1 MKLLIADYLYT
12 QEGFI
17 FKGAVAFDEHIKE
30 VGSAEVLLTRY
41 PNAERIELEAHS
53 VLYPGFINT
62 HVHLEFCANATTL
75 RYGEFITWL
84 HSVIAHREAIF
95 EACDDGLLESA
106 LAQMLQSGITTIGA
120 ISSRGYELDACAKAK
135 QRVIFFN
142 ELIGSQAAMADA
154 LYNDF
159 LERLELSKRAASKDR
174 FVPAVAIH
182 APYSVHPILLQKAIS
197 LAKTESLPLTTHFLE
212 SPAEREWL
220 ESASGAFAPFFKE
233 YFKASAPI
241 TGIEEF
247 MHAFDA
253 TPTLFVHGVQAKKEE
268 LEHLAA
274 HGHTLAHCPRS
285 NRYLGCG
292 RLEIESLPLPFC
304 LATDGLSSNDSL
316 SILDEMRAAL
326 MMHHHLDIHELSHRL
341 IKSVTADAAKALKL
355 NIGKIEPGFLADFV
369 AFKLPNS
376 AEELD
381 DVALWTTL
389 HAKKASRVWIGGEEV
404 FAVAP

>member
-1 MKLLIADYLYT
+1 MKLIIADYLYAP
-12 QEGFI
+12 QGFI
-17 FKGAVAFDEHIKE
+17 YKGAVAFDERIKE

-41 PNAERIELEAHS
+41 PNAKRIELEAHS

-62 HVHLEFCANATTL
+62 HVHLEFCANDTGL
-75 RYGEFITWL
+75 KYGEFIAWL

-95 EACDDGLLESA
+95 EACDNGLLEGA
-106 LAQMLQSGITTIGA
+106 LAQILQSGVTTIGA

-135 QRVIFFN
+135 QRVVFFN

-159 LERLELSKRAASKDR
+159 LERLELSKRATSKDR

-197 LAKTESLPLTTHFLE
+197 LAKTESLPLTAHFLE

-220 ESASGAFAPFFKE
+220 ENGSGEFALFFKH
-233 YFKASAPI
+233 YFNATAPI
-241 TGIEEF
+241 TGIKEF
-247 MHAFDA
+247 MHAFD
-253 TPTLFVHGVQAKKEE
+253 TIPTLFVHGVQANKEE

-316 SILDEMRAAL
+316 SILDEMRATL
-326 MMHHHLDIHELSHRL
+326 MMHHRLDIHELSHRL
-341 IKSVTADAAKALKL
+341 IQSVTLDAAKALGL
-355 NIGKIEPGFLADFV
+355 QAGRIEPGYLADFV
-369 AFKLPNS
+369 AFRLPSS

-381 DVALWTTL
+381 DVALWTIL
-389 HAKKASRVWIGGEEV
+389 HAKKASRVWIGGEEIEV
-404 FAVAP
+404 S